1 MHIAMQGGIFSFITD
16 AIKWLVDL
24 ILSPIKEMFK
34 ALFDFIPK
42 LMYLLYAS
50 LACLLDVLQLFFRK
64 LAGLDIVYITDPI
77 TGEIHKTTGDLVTQF
92 ITGILGINEYGLQYS
107 ILSTVF
113 WSFIIFGVIILFA
126 STLVA
131 IIKSHY
137 NYDEK
142 AAKGPMQYVYTA
154 GRALVGMAIVPLT
167 IVLGLYLSQAL
178 LTALDTFTS
187 TSDSAI
193 ITLYGQENVSKYLF
207 ETYTARSFD
216 DNPNSALK
224 GEKSYIFYD
233 IFGEGSGVWYGNKL
247 QEDAYDEFYRG
258 DVIKL
263 TNVAATNATFSGSLF
278 KAAAYNGNRARI
290 YNWYSH
296 GGYTG
301 GPDDENFQL
310 FKDAK
315 GNEQLAEMIDTAFAC
330 NLHAS
335 RGHPIKLD
343 YDNGEWLAWV
353 STSFFTQFLSMGS
366 VAFSKFNVGLVWY
379 YYDLWQFNFII
390 GFGSIII
397 CFSIFL
403 NVIMGLMARFF
414 MCIVLFLI
422 APPLYGLMPLDNG
435 QAAKNWRE
443 NFMKQVLM
451 TYGAVVGM
459 NLVMLILP
467 YVNQIKF
474 FNIGIADALA
484 TTLFIIVGLITIKAV
499 IATLSSIIGAAD
511 ANKTGEDMK
520 QEVGGAIGGALK
532 MTAGAAKFSTKV
544 SQFNPVQRLAEK
556 GIKSATMG
564 WTDRKGNTHS
574 GILRKSD
581 GSGGFE
587 DRAVIGGL
595 KKAGGAVKGAWNN
608 PNSKLSKVRDFVYG
622 TGIKDKQRL
631 KGFEEQQKID
641 SLIESVKGQKAK
653 AFDRDA
659 FEVQARQAGLSDS
672 RAAALA
678 NEMQSKAYSLGAA
691 GWNKAAF
698 DSVKTK
704 FESVDARYN
713 SLRTANGRNAV
724 DFDTNRR
731 AVQAS
736 VDRRKNSAFNK
747 ATGTWQDANPFKW
760 VNDNMLSADKGAAAV
775 RDAIKKPTDQ
785 QKRSAEAA
793 EENLKLTKKML
804 DKLDEIAKKK

>member
-1 MHIAMQGGIFSFITD
+1 MQGGIFSFITD

-34 ALFDFIPK
+34 ALFDLIPK

-64 LAGLDIVYITDPI
+64 LVGLDIVYITDPI

-107 ILSTVF
+107 VLSTVF

-131 IIKSHY
+131 IVKSHY

-154 GRALVGMAIVPLT
+154 GKALVGMAIVPLT
-167 IVLGLYLSQAL
+167 IVLGLYLSQAVL
-178 LTALDTFTS
+178 MALDTFTS

-193 ITLYGQENVSKYLF
+193 IALYGQENVSEYLF

-216 DNPNSALK
+216 DNPNSVLK

-233 IFGEGSGVWYGNKL
+233 ILGEGSGVWYGKL
-247 QEDAYDEFYRG
+247 QSDAYNEFYRG

-263 TNVAATNATFSGSLF
+263 TNIAATNATFSGSLF
-278 KAAAYNGNRARI
+278 RAAAYNANRART
-290 YNWYSH
+290 YNWYSR

-301 GPDDENFQL
+301 GPDDDDFKLFQN
-310 FKDAK
+310 AK

-330 NLHAS
+330 NLHTS
-335 RGHPIKLD
+335 RGHPIDLT
-343 YDNGEWLAWV
+343 YHSGEAWAWV
-353 STSFFTQFLSMGS
+353 SYDFFTQFLSMGS

-379 YYDLWQFNFII
+379 YYDLWQFNFIE
-390 GFGSIII
+390 GFGAVII
-397 CFSIFL
+397 CFSVLL
-403 NVIMGLMARFF
+403 NVVIGVMSRFF
-414 MCIVLFLI
+414 MCIILFLI
-422 APPLYGLMPLDNG
+422 APPIYGLMPLDNG

-443 NFMKQVLM
+443 NFMKQALM
-451 TYGAVVGM
+451 AYGAVIGM
-459 NLVMLILP
+459 NLVLLILP

-499 IATLSSIIGAAD
+499 IATVSSIIGAAD

-532 MTAGAAKFSTKV
+532 MTAGAAKFSAKV
-544 SQFNPVQRLAEK
+544 SQFNPVQRLANK
-556 GIKSATMG
+556 GMKTAAMG
-564 WTDRKGNTHS
+564 WKDKSGNTHS
-574 GILRKSD
+574 GIFRKSD
-581 GSGGFE
+581 GKGGFE

-595 KKAGGAVKGAWNN
+595 KKAGGAVKDAWND
-608 PNSKLSKVRDFVYG
+608 PNSKLSKARDFVYG
-622 TGIKDKQRL
+622 PGIREKQGL
-631 KGFEEQQKID
+631 KH
-641 SLIESVKGQKAK
+641 AK
-653 AFDRDA
+653 QYGVANDLMKQYAGKRGTSFDREDA
-659 FEVQARQAGLSDS
+659 INKAMAGGYSRRQATQLADS
-672 RAAALA
+672 IQKVATSAGSGKMKIGDMRTEYGAVNASFK
-678 NEMQSKAYSLGAA
+678 NGTAA
-691 GWNKAAF
+691 GWNKDATREKF
-698 DSVKTK
+698 IDKTQR
-704 FESVDARYN
+704 SVDN
-713 SLRTANGRNAV
+713 
-724 DFDTNRR
+724 
-731 AVQAS
+731 
-736 VDRRKNSAFNK
+736 RKNSAFNK

-760 VNDNMLSADKGAAAV
+760 INDNMIGADKGAAAV
-775 RDAIKKPTDQ
+775 RDAVKKPTDQ
-785 QKRSAEAA
+785 QKRTAEAT